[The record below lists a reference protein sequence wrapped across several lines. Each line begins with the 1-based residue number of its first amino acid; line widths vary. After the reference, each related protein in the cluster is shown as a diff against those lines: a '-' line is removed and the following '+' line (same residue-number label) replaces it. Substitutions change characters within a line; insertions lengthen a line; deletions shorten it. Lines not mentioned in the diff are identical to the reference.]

1 MSAATSPPAPLVPG
15 EPERTVPV
23 LQDWA
28 QMVKISPRL
37 YYRPGDWS
45 SVGPFVASVARG
57 ELGPRQLRV
66 PGSLHSCSTI
76 ASTDAAMLDLCDLP
90 RTMDWDPGDGG
101 VTVSANWPLRDFLA
115 ALAARGKSITATGG
129 TDEQS
134 LAGLISTNTAPATP
148 AHTVY
153 ELVDW
158 IEYVTLG
165 PAGSP
170 LTRRVAR
177 GEPGF
182 QAAICS
188 LGAIGVITRM
198 HFALVDELF
207 FQTTQVIADV
217 DDLIADLDATSAKYL
232 FWRVMWIQATDKGL
246 LWAANPIPK
255 SQAVPNGDYP
265 PDAAEHWLL
274 VAFKL
279 MQKLDH
285 TGARMNWMEHLL
297 LEALE
302 LFYRKP
308 QVFTGP
314 MRNML
319 PVDRS
324 ATLRVGMAEW
334 SFDPK
339 DLPAVRGAMTDYFTK
354 NRWPN
359 LPIEM
364 ELTRTDDYF
373 MSAWNWSGLP
383 YIVKFNF
390 QYLLDVC
397 TTPADLDDLTAHLR
411 GCWDHL
417 NQKGLRFKAHWGK
430 LNFLDPAAV
439 KERYQLD
446 EFRPMINPVFL
457 NQYLVDRLGPA

>member
-1 MSAATSPPAPLVPG
+1 MSASSSGATPLVPAA
-15 EPERTVPV
+15 PERTVPV

-28 QMVKISPRL
+28 QLVRISPRL
-37 YYRPGDWS
+37 YYRPADWS
-45 SVGPFVASVARG
+45 SVGPFVARVASG
-57 ELGPRQLRV
+57 ELGLDRLRV
-66 PGSLHSCSTI
+66 PGSLHSCSNI
-76 ASTDAAMLDLCDLP
+76 ADTDQAMLDLTDLP
-90 RTMDWDPGDGG
+90 RTMDWDPGDSG

-115 ALAARGKSITATGG
+115 ALSARGKSITATGG

-158 IEYVTLG
+158 IEYVTLDE
-165 PAGSP
+165 AGSP
-170 LTRRVAR
+170 RTRKVAS
-177 GEPGF
+177 GEPAFGGVM
-182 QAAICS
+182 CS
-188 LGAIGVITRM
+188 LGAIGVITRV
-198 HFALVDELF
+198 HFKLVDELF

-217 DDLIADLDATSAKYL
+217 DDLVLDLDATSRKYL
-232 FWRVMWIQATDKGL
+232 FWRVMWIQATNKGL
-246 LWAANPIPK
+246 LWAANPIAK
-255 SQAVPNGDYP
+255 SQAAPNGDYP

-279 MQKLDH
+279 MQQLDH

-324 ATLRVGMAEW
+324 AALRVGMAEW

-339 DLPAVRGAMTDYFTK
+339 DVAAARGAMAEYFSK

-364 ELTRTDDYF
+364 ELTKTDDYF
-373 MSAWNWSGLP
+373 MSPWHWPGLP

-397 TTPADLDDLTAHLR
+397 RTPADLADLNTHLR
-411 GCWDHL
+411 GCWDYL
-417 NQKGLRFKAHWGK
+417 NQKGLAFKAHWGK
-430 LNFLDPAAV
+430 LNFLDPATV
-439 KERYQLD
+439 RRRYQLD
-446 EFRPMINPVFL
+446 QFRPMVNPAFV
-457 NQYLVDRLGPA
+457 NPYLADRLGA